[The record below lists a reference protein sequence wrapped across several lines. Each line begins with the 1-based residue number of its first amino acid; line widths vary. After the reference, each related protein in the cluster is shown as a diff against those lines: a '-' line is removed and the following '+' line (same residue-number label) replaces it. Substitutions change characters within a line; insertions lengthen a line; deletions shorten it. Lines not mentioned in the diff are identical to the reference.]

1 MAENC
6 IDQHCPKH
14 GTVKAR
20 GRLFTATVQS
30 ARAQKTAIVE
40 WERRY
45 HVPKFERYER
55 RMTKLNV
62 HNPDCIDAK
71 DGDVVRISE
80 CRPISKTK
88 HFVIIEKLGAE
99 RLFIERAALMQE
111 AKAKAK
117 AKPEAAGVKA
127 R

>member
-1 MAENC
+1 MAEQCKDN
-6 IDQHCPKH
+6 HCPKH
-14 GTVKAR
+14 GSVRTH
-20 GRLFTATVQS
+20 GRAFTATVQS

-62 HNPDCIDAK
+62 HNPDCLNAK
-71 DGDVVRISE
+71 PGDIVRIIE

-88 HFVIIEKLGAE
+88 HFVIAEKLGSE
-99 RLFIERAALMQE
+99 ELFAERAALVQAGKTRKE
-111 AKAKAK
+111 K
-117 AKPEAAGVKA
+117 KPEAKVEP
-127 R
+127 